1 MSSRGERPGRGDQY
15 SAEEHSADEPFLSRW
30 SRRKQASREQP
41 SAPAVAPDEEAA
53 AHPLEA
59 QAAVEPAGHP
69 EEGLPGDEPP
79 ELPPLESLTEESDF
93 SAFMHGT
100 VDPAL
105 RRLALRKM
113 WGNPKYGIVDPLDP
127 FRADFAAF
135 TPLGDIVTSDMKFHA
150 ERLLRKELEKAAE
163 ASEAAGTAATD
174 TDPGDAVDG
183 SGELAD
189 AAAAGEPE
197 AGTAKPEARTA
208 KADDLQFN
216 ETENDDERRDA

>member
-1 MSSRGERPGRGDQY
+1 MSSRGERPGRAG
-15 SAEEHSADEPFLSRW
+15 EGSADEPFLSRW
-30 SRRKQASREQP
+30 SRRKQAAREPP
-41 SAPAVAPDEEAA
+41 SEPAVAPDEEAA
-53 AHPLEA
+53 AKPLAEA
-59 QAAVEPAGHP
+59 RGAAAPGDQAEAGP
-69 EEGLPGDEPP
+69 PQDEPP

-93 SAFMHGT
+93 SAFMHAT

-163 ASEAAGTAATD
+163 AAEAAEAAGTAAAASD
-174 TDPGDAVDG
+174 QGEAADG
-183 SGELAD
+183 GAGQ
-189 AAAAGEPE
+189 AAGTDVEQ
-197 AGTAKPEARTA
+197 
-208 KADDLQFN
+208 DNQ
-216 ETENDDERRDA
+216 TEDGDERRDA